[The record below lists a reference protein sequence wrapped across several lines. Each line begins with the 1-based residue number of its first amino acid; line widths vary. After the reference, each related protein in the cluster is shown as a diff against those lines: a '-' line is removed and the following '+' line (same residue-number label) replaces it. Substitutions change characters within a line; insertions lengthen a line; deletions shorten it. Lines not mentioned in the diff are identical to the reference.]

1 MARIERFEDLKC
13 WQQARYLANVVS
25 DLTEQESFARDFKL
39 RGQIQSAGGSVMH
52 NIAEGFDAGSDAE
65 FVRFLKM
72 SRRSASEIQ
81 SQLYLALDRQYIIQE
96 ELRTAYEKAT
106 EVKRLING
114 LIGYLHKTKS
124 WSHPAESGRPLNLQA
139 RQLPNFSP
147 TTRLRDYKTS

>member
-1 MARIERFEDLKC
+1 MARVERFEDLKC
-13 WQQARYLANVVS
+13 WQRARELANLVY
-25 DLTEQESFARDFKL
+25 DLTEQEGFARDFKL

-81 SQLYLALDRQYIIQE
+81 SQLYLALDRRYITE
-96 ELRTAYEKAT
+96 DKLSTAYEKAT

-114 LIGYLHKTKS
+114 LIGYLRKS
-124 WSHPAESGRPLNLQA
+124 
-139 RQLPNFSP
+139 
-147 TTRLRDYKTS
+147 KTSGKAIAELLADYETT